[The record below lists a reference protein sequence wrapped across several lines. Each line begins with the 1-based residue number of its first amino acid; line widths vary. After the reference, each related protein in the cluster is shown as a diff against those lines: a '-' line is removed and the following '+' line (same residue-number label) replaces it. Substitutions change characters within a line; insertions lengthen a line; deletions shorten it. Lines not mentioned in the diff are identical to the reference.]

1 MFSIYF
7 FLNWNIYIFFYNLV
21 QFNLIKKLKMIKKIF
36 LWLFTSFILFFT
48 ASSFAVAPKFENIPH
63 NNFWYNKWFSWSIN
77 KKNSLK
83 KNIMNLF
90 FPSISWWWIIWNKIR
105 DIAVWLMF
113 IFFLWA
119 WALFVLNA
127 DDDGELK
134 KAKSN
139 ILYLFYWAFLIFGSI
154 WLLWTVLNVWWNT
167 TTASTTIIW
176 TQNKII
182 WGILIFLKS
191 AAYYIAFI
199 MMVYYWFKMMQ
210 AQEKEDKIKTARTWI
225 LNIIL
230 ALVAIKVLDYIYF
243 MAQSDSFVS
252 SGSNF
257 IAWAGKILGWI
268 LWVLIILVLIY
279 AWSLLI
285 TSRWNEEAMKK
296 SKNIIRNVF
305 LWIFV
310 IFLFIVIV
318 FDLVKNFSTWFIH

>member
-1 MFSIYF
+1 
-7 FLNWNIYIFFYNLV
+7 
-21 QFNLIKKLKMIKKIF
+21 MIKKVF
-36 LWLFTSFILFFT
+36 LSVFVWIILFFINFSIAT
-48 ASSFAVAPKFENIPH
+48 APTLWSIEDKH
-63 NNFWYNKWFSWSIN
+63 FWYNN
-77 KKNSLK
+77 KTLLKKVKRNNEFK
-83 KNIMNLF
+83 KNIINLF
-90 FPSISWWWIIWNKIR
+90 FPSSSWWWIIWDKLR
-105 DIAVWLMF
+105 DVSVWLIF

-134 KAKSN
+134 KAKLN

-154 WLLWTVLNVWWNT
+154 WLLWNVLNVWRDT
-167 TTASTTIIW
+167 TTASTTVVS
-176 TQNKII
+176 TQNKVI
-182 WGILIFLKS
+182 WSILIFFKS

-210 AQEKEDKIKTARTWI
+210 AQEKEDKIKNAKNWI

-230 ALVAIKVLDYIYF
+230 SLVAIKVLDYVYF
-243 MAQSDSFVS
+243 IAQSDSFVS

-257 IAWAGKILGWI
+257 MTWVWKILGWI

-318 FDLVKNFSTWFIH
+318 YDLSKNFSS

>member
-1 MFSIYF
+1 
-7 FLNWNIYIFFYNLV
+7 
-21 QFNLIKKLKMIKKIF
+21 MIKKMF
-36 LWLFTSFILFFT
+36 LGVLLWVILFFT
-48 ASSFAVAPKFENIPH
+48 NISFAVPSLNSIADKK
-63 NNFWYNKWFSWSIN
+63 FWYNKWFITWDKWYN
-77 KKNSLK
+77 KNLIISRNKSLK
-83 KNIMNLF
+83 DNIMELF
-90 FPSISWWWIIWNKIR
+90 FPSSSWGWILWNKLR
-105 DIAVWLMF
+105 DVAVWLMF

-154 WLLWTVLNVWWNT
+154 WLLWSILNVWWNT
-167 TTASTTIIW
+167 NGWNIVLS
-176 TQNKII
+176 TQNNII

-199 MMVYYWFKMMQ
+199 MMVYYGFKMMQ
-210 AQEKEDKIKTARTWI
+210 AQEKEDKIKTARTWV

-230 ALVAIKVLDYIYF
+230 ALIAIKVLDYIYF
-243 MAQSDSFVS
+243 IAQSDSFVS

-257 IAWAGKILGWI
+257 MAWAGKILGWI
-268 LWVLIILVLIY
+268 LWVLIILILIY

-310 IFLFIVIV
+310 LFLFIVIV
-318 FDLVKNFSTWFIH
+318 YDLVKNFSA

>member
-1 MFSIYF
+1 
-7 FLNWNIYIFFYNLV
+7 
-21 QFNLIKKLKMIKKIF
+21 MIKKILLSIF
-36 LWLFTSFILFFT
+36 LWITLFFT
-48 ASSFAVAPKFENIPH
+48 VSFASAPTLNSIADKKFG
-63 NNFWYNKWFSWSIN
+63 YNKWFTKWNHWYN
-77 KKNSLK
+77 KKMIIS
-83 KNIMNLF
+83 KNNTLTWNIIKLF
-90 FPSISWWWIIWNKIR
+90 FPSSSWGWIIWNKLR
-105 DIAVWLMF
+105 DVAVWLMF
-113 IFFLWA
+113 IFFLRA

-154 WLLWTVLNVWWNT
+154 WLLWSVLNVWWT
-167 TTASTTIIW
+167 TNASTTLVS

-210 AQEKEDKIKTARTWI
+210 AQEKEDKIKSARTWV

-243 MAQSDSFVS
+243 IAQSDSFVS

-257 IAWAGKILGWI
+257 MAWAWKILGWI
-268 LWVLIILVLIY
+268 LWVLIILMLIY
-279 AWSLLI
+279 SWSLLI

-318 FDLVKNFSTWFIH
+318 YDLIKNFST

>member
-1 MFSIYF
+1 
-7 FLNWNIYIFFYNLV
+7 
-21 QFNLIKKLKMIKKIF
+21 MIKKILLSMF
-36 LWLFTSFILFFT
+36 LWITLFFT
-48 ASSFAVAPKFENIPH
+48 VSFAAPSFEGIKTNDFGY
-63 NNFWYNKWFSWSIN
+63 NNWLSWSIN
-77 KKNSLK
+77 KNNTLK

-90 FPSISWWWIIWNKIR
+90 FPSSSWGWIIWNKLR
-105 DIAVWLMF
+105 DISVWLLF
-113 IFFLWA
+113 VFFLWA

-139 ILYLFYWAFLIFGSI
+139 LLYLFYWAFLIFGSI
-154 WLLWTVLNVWWNT
+154 WLLWSVLNVWGDT
-167 TTASTTIIW
+167 TTASSTVIGTQNWIIW
-176 TQNKII
+176 S
-182 WGILIFLKS
+182 ILIFFKS

-210 AQEKEDKIKTARTWI
+210 AQEKEDKVKTARTWV

-230 ALVAIKVLDYIYF
+230 ALIAIKVLDYIYYI
-243 MAQSDSFVS
+243 AQSNSFVS
-252 SGSNF
+252 SGSDF
-257 IAWAGKILGWI
+257 ITWAGKILGWI

-279 AWSLLI
+279 AWFLLI

-305 LWIFV
+305 LWIFI

-318 FDLVKNFSTWFIH
+318 FDLTKNFSGSFTH